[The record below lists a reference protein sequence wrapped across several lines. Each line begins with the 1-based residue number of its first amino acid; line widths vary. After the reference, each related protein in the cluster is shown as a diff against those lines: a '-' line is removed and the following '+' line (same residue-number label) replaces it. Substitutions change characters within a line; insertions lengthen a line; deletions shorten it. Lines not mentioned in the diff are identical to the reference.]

1 MKMNDREEIYSYL
14 TEAKKEEDTIK
25 GSTDIAEIHDE
36 LQDILNPTFEEWE
49 ENKSRDLAKAL
60 SLSIPVDKKPTFDE
74 YRVLLSKIGNLLVEF
89 RNHKNT
95 SDEVCSSLRT
105 LINSTSIEN
114 SIGSNAEERKHN
126 AHMAVVNYRKT
137 KDSNPQN
144 LLVYLDYIQ
153 NVYNFYDTQI
163 KNLESNKEI
172 ISLIMNKYN
181 TKE

>member
-1 MKMNDREEIYSYL
+1 MHSIITNTNSREL
-14 TEAKKEEDTIK
+14 T
-25 GSTDIAEIHDE
+25 
-36 LQDILNPTFEEWE
+36 
-49 ENKSRDLAKAL
+49 
-60 SLSIPVDKKPTFDE
+60 
-74 YRVLLSKIGNLLVEF
+74 IG
-89 RNHKNT
+89 
-95 SDEVCSSLRT
+95 C
-105 LINSTSIEN
+105 
-114 SIGSNAEERKHN
+114 NAEKRRQN
-126 AHMAVVNYRKT
+126 AQMDVVKQTQT